1 MPKSLKK
8 IVEKQIAMWTEG
20 IINYDPRLPDPKTVS
35 SIIVDNDEV
44 LFLKKFIDEDGEY
57 DLETVARWGPE
68 DLLFNLL
75 ELVGYRNVEPA

>member
-1 MPKSLKK
+1 MKK
-8 IVEKQIAMWTEG
+8 KEIPTWKKG
-20 IINYDPRLPDPKTVS
+20 IINYDPRLPNPKTVS

-68 DLLFNLL
+68 ELLFNLL